1 MPLPLSVEGTTRGLT
16 TTEGDA
22 LEGDAFLDEGT
33 GPPLSTVV
41 LISCTLASARR
52 TSSLTL
58 KNDKN
63 FAHQLSINHTF
74 ILIASKNTNNVGH
87 TCSLVTSTETTY
99 LGSVLTEAIKALIF

>member
-1 MPLPLSVEGTTRGLT
+1 MPLPLSVEGTIRGLT

-74 ILIASKNTNNVGH
+74 ILIASKNTNNGQ
-87 TCSLVTSTETTY
+87 L
-99 LGSVLTEAIKALIF
+99 AILAS